1 MMKISSHL
9 FLLLP
14 LALGIGIA
22 MSLQTTIN
30 SQLREYLHSPIQ
42 AALLSFL
49 IGTILLAFLVSFQ
62 SDAKPTFTEL
72 RTVPWYLWI
81 GGCLGVY
88 AISMSIYAAPKLGL
102 LSLSGLIIFGQ
113 ITMSMLVD
121 HFGLFDTDKTP
132 VNWQRLV
139 GAITIFI
146 GVIFTLQR

>member
-49 IGTILLAFLVSFQ
+49 IGTILLAFLVYFQ

-121 HFGLFDTDKTP
+121 HFGLFGTDKTP